1 MANELHTICTH
12 SFVGICTCLWR
23 DSSLVN
29 HYYYYQKAD
38 SYSTGTGTT
47 AYQILIRTVCC
58 KKITQFIPMPRLVV
72 DIGANKFVWFSYVQI
87 RVSHANIYREKLF
100 SHTCN
105 DATHIHDNIALYSRR
120 DAHTQLDMNCNFVH
134 RKDLISLFEL
144 CCTIVVISIDLTKLY
159 PAQKALTLL
168 LRRSNRMRWDRLYR
182 ACSRTVQ
189 WRSKTRAKAPL
200 GQKLAKY
207 THKQNCKPILIS

>member
-12 SFVGICTCLWR
+12 SLVGICTCLWR

-87 RVSHANIYREKLF
+87 RVSHAMTIFIAKSY
-100 SHTCN
+100 S
-105 DATHIHDNIALYSRR
+105 HIHATTQHIYMTISHYFL
-120 DAHTQLDMNCNFVH
+120 DA
-134 RKDLISLFEL
+134 
-144 CCTIVVISIDLTKLY
+144 
-159 PAQKALTLL
+159 
-168 LRRSNRMRWDRLYR
+168 MR
-182 ACSRTVQ
+182 
-189 WRSKTRAKAPL
+189 TR
-200 GQKLAKY
+200 
-207 THKQNCKPILIS
+207 N